1 MKRSSRCLDLV
12 ELDTSF
18 HAPKRQ
24 SRKRLEA
31 HKDCN
36 PLTSPQNHNGIS
48 SPEEKRPEGAMG
60 APQIFSN
67 QKNKDIFFQAMLLL
81 EIEGLMDQLE
91 VTNRGQQ
98 WASWRIKEDV
108 LKHGCRRDK
117 HMTAHR
123 RRIKDRIRMTEAHRR
138 AKGLGNIRLVAS
150 VSNA

>member
-24 SRKRLEA
+24 TRKRLEA

-48 SPEEKRPEGAMG
+48 SPDE

-67 QKNKDIFFQAMLLL
+67 QKNKDMFFQAMLLL
-81 EIEGLMDQLE
+81 EIEDLMDQLE

-108 LKHGCRRDK
+108 LKHGRRRDK
-117 HMTAHR
+117 HMPAHR